1 MTDLSSERGRLVM
14 QAIRD
19 VLMQHWDPIGV
30 SGIPEAPDEYDRYI
44 GPVYR
49 ILAGTRSEEELVE
62 FLFRSE
68 TRTMGLI
75 PPSREALCEVAR
87 RLLRL
92 EV

>member
-1 MTDLSSERGRLVM
+1 MTDLPSERGRLVM

-19 VLMQHWDPIGV
+19 VLMQRWDPIGV
-30 SGIPEAPDEYDRYI
+30 SDIPEAADEYDGYL

-62 FLFRSE
+62 FLFRAE

-75 PPSREALCEVAR
+75 PHSREVLHQVAR
-87 RLLRL
+87 LLLRL
-92 EV
+92 KV